1 MSNRKRYSPFINA
14 VKDSNF
20 ETRHTK
26 KEAYRSSFVGGKMC
40 KSEQENVQS
49 CFYRRCIRPTSFKS
63 SLLIDAGVSLPL
75 PRLIRAHYKCS
86 ASPRGA
92 GRPNC
97 AQRIQC
103 VPFHARDAQGLT
115 KLFLMRHNN
124 GLF

>member
-26 KEAYRSSFVGGKMC
+26 KEAASW
-40 KSEQENVQS
+40 EE
-49 CFYRRCIRPTSFKS
+49 RCARVSKKTCNHVFTAAVLGLLVKS

-124 GLF
+124 GIF

>member
-49 CFYRRCIRPTSFKS
+49 CFYRRCIRPTS
-63 SLLIDAGVSLPL
+63 
-75 PRLIRAHYKCS
+75 
-86 ASPRGA
+86 
-92 GRPNC
+92 
-97 AQRIQC
+97 
-103 VPFHARDAQGLT
+103 
-115 KLFLMRHNN
+115 
-124 GLF
+124 